1 MRQAL
6 PAGAIIAVLSDFKD
20 LRRLSHCTR
29 QAGHRL
35 PIKRCRYV
43 LYLRV
48 LTISTL
54 SSMRPKIARPKG
66 AVVAPSAPLPET
78 DGLSRSDED
87 CKFGCIDH

>member
-20 LRRLSHCTR
+20 LRRLSHRTR

-35 PIKRCRYV
+35 PIKRYRYV

-66 AVVAPSAPLPET
+66 AVAPSAPLPET
-78 DGLSRSDED
+78 DGLSRRDED